1 MDMSVVI
8 VEALTHILLGG
19 VRMTNTFT
27 EDFLSAA
34 TLVTDE
40 LSYSGDDDGNL
51 QIIQNNSFI
60 TMTPKQCL
68 DLRELLSAHLDILST
83 RKF

>member
-1 MDMSVVI
+1 
-8 VEALTHILLGG
+8 
-19 VRMTNTFT
+19 MTNVFT
-27 EDFLSAA
+27 EDFLSAV

-40 LSYSGDDDGNL
+40 LSYSGDEDGNL

-68 DLRELLSAHLDILST
+68 DLKELLSEHLDILST

>member
-1 MDMSVVI
+1 MSDRFV
-8 VEALTHILLGG
+8 
-19 VRMTNTFT
+19 

-40 LSYSGDDDGNL
+40 LPYSGDDDGNL
-51 QIIQNNSFI
+51 QIIQSNSFI

-68 DLRELLSAHLDILST
+68 DLRELLSAHLDVLNM

>member
-1 MDMSVVI
+1 
-8 VEALTHILLGG
+8 
-19 VRMTNTFT
+19 MTNTFT

-40 LSYSGDDDGNL
+40 LSYSEDEDGNL
-51 QIIQNNSFI
+51 QIVQNGSFI

-68 DLRELLSAHLDILST
+68 DLKELLSAHLDILNM

>member
-1 MDMSVVI
+1 MSVVI

>member
-1 MDMSVVI
+1 MSVLT
-8 VEALTHILLGG
+8 VEVLTHILLDG
-19 VRMTNTFT
+19 VMMTNTFT

-40 LSYSGDDDGNL
+40 LSYSGDDDGNI
-51 QIIQNNSFI
+51 QIMQNNSFI

-68 DLRELLSAHLDILST
+68 DLRELLSAHLDVLNI